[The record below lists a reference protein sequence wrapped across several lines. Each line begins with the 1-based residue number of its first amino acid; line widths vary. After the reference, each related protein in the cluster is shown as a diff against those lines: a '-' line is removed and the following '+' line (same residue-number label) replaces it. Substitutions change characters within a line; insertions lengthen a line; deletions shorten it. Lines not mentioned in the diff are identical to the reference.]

1 MEADDTWF
9 FDYSLFFTITLEEY
23 LEETNDEEAL
33 NDLYDIA
40 MQQVEISLR
49 RYTKENLVT
58 EEAAAGT
65 FIDWCEGLD
74 KKACAQAVLI
84 YALRYARRL
93 ARRKNDLSQA
103 NWLLE
108 QMEQLQKAAR
118 KEFWDEEQ
126 KCVVSNGQVS
136 IASQVWMVLADA
148 LDPDQ
153 AKELMGHIEDYLDR
167 YSMVTP
173 YMHFYYLLALIRVG
187 YKDKAKKH
195 MVEYWGSMLDAGA
208 DTFWEMWDPADPT
221 ASPYG
226 GSVINSYCHA
236 WSCAPAYL
244 IKKYL

>member
-1 MEADDTWF
+1 
-9 FDYSLFFTITLEEY
+9 
-23 LEETNDEEAL
+23 
-33 NDLYDIA
+33 
-40 MQQVEISLR
+40 
-49 RYTKENLVT
+49 
-58 EEAAAGT
+58 
-65 FIDWCEGLD
+65 
-74 KKACAQAVLI
+74 
-84 YALRYARRL
+84 
-93 ARRKNDLSQA
+93 
-103 NWLLE
+103 
-108 QMEQLQKAAR
+108 MEQLQKAAR